1 MIRRSTVII
10 SIAVIAALAA
20 GIAVMTLWTDSA
32 SGPHTPS
39 PSPPVTGD
47 LFRETAENVSSIYF
61 RPLGGTPYTLTRD
74 PSDGDVALDAAGILF
89 PGRSSAVRI
98 AFSSAIGLGGL
109 TRITEEADDAQLALF
124 GLDEP
129 VMTWRVNRADG
140 TSVELMAGSTL
151 ATGPGRYARRQGS
164 REVFLLSTLQSTN
177 LTRSLEDL
185 YDLSFFP
192 PSPGETPAWETIG
205 HLILET
211 GGHVI
216 EIRRRTGE
224 EMAEAE
230 LGVSVY
236 QIIQPFIGEGS
247 DSIQPVLFEPVSRIV
262 PGSVEEAFPSDLSV
276 YGLDSPDRLTVTAG
290 EWTGTLLIGRR
301 DFERGGRYVMI
312 EGVDAVL
319 FDADNENYTFINID
333 PSQLRSGVIWLH
345 NIVDISSVTFELE
358 GVPRVLKLEHD
369 AEDNGLQGWLD
380 GIDIGENNARR
391 LYRAAISL
399 TQNGIAAAGIPD
411 EPPVYRIT
419 LHFLDGGEETVGLY
433 RISDSEFLIVHNGVS
448 TGLFTTRMALQQS
461 LLSRFEM
468 LDRGEELPRF

>member
-32 SGPHTPS
+32 SGPHTLS

-61 RPLGGTPYTLTRD
+61 RPLGRTPYTLTRD

-290 EWTGTLLIGRR
+290 EWTAP
-301 DFERGGRYVMI
+301 Y
-312 EGVDAVL
+312 
-319 FDADNENYTFINID
+319 
-333 PSQLRSGVIWLH
+333 
-345 NIVDISSVTFELE
+345 
-358 GVPRVLKLEHD
+358 
-369 AEDNGLQGWLD
+369 
-380 GIDIGENNARR
+380 
-391 LYRAAISL
+391 
-399 TQNGIAAAGIPD
+399 
-411 EPPVYRIT
+411 
-419 LHFLDGGEETVGLY
+419 
-433 RISDSEFLIVHNGVS
+433 
-448 TGLFTTRMALQQS
+448 
-461 LLSRFEM
+461 
-468 LDRGEELPRF
+468 